1 MPEGDR
7 QEGAA
12 RAGDASGPQ
21 RPEDVMS
28 QAILE
33 DRVGTLEDRVGELKM
48 EQVRQGERLGRIETD
63 GGKTL
68 AAVEKL
74 VERERKRPDG
84 ITWSQF
90 GAGALSMLTLCAALW
105 WTVNGLVEHS
115 EAVVQINK
123 RLDHAE
129 FKYGWATRVE
139 P

>member
-1 MPEGDR
+1 MPQVDR
-7 QEGAA
+7 QEGDA
-12 RAGDASGPQ
+12 RAGDVSGPE
-21 RPEDVMS
+21 RSENLMS
-28 QAILE
+28 QEALE
-33 DRVGTLEDRVGELKM
+33 DRVRSV
-48 EQVRQGERLGRIETD
+48 EQEQTRQGQELRNISDKVSDIGSGVKSL
-63 GGKTL
+63 L
-68 AAVEKL
+68 
-74 VERERKRPDG
+74 ERESKRPDG

-129 FKYGWATRVE
+129 FKYGWAARVE

>member
-1 MPEGDR
+1 MPEGSLSHR
-7 QEGAA
+7 RHASGEPAAGAA
-12 RAGDASGPQ
+12 AGS
-21 RPEDVMS
+21 EDLMS
-28 QAILE
+28 QQVLE
-33 DRVGTLEDRVGELKM
+33 ERVGTLER
-48 EQVRQGERLGRIETD
+48 EQVRQGERLSRIEAD
-63 GGKTL
+63 GSKTL

-74 VERERKRPDG
+74 VERESKRPEG

-129 FKYGWATRVE
+129 FKYGWAARVE

>member
-1 MPEGDR
+1 MPEGSLSHR
-7 QEGAA
+7 
-12 RAGDASGPQ
+12 RHASGAP
-21 RPEDVMS
+21 VASAAAGSKNLMS
-28 QAILE
+28 QEALE
-33 DRVGTLEDRVGELKM
+33 DRVRSV
-48 EQVRQGERLGRIETD
+48 EQEQTRQGQELRNISDKVSDIGSGVKSL
-63 GGKTL
+63 L
-68 AAVEKL
+68 
-74 VERERKRPDG
+74 ERESKRPEG